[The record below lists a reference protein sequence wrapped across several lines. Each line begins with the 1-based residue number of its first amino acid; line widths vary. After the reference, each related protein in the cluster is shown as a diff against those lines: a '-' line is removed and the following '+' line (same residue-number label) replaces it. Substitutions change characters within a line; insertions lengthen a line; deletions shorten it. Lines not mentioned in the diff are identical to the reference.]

1 MNYYHKALHLGS
13 CISPRSISDYYFTF
27 LMKPIY
33 VMLKQTPSFFKQSTV
48 NGPLQIRLRIVNIF
62 QNRQKIKSSGMRNL
76 TIGRFVTV
84 RKLRNA
90 KLIWPV
96 RKIPNCV
103 YGGIHFINLI
113 FLGCCVFFS
122 FFVLT

>member
-1 MNYYHKALHLGS
+1 MNGALQ
-13 CISPRSISDYYFTF
+13 
-27 LMKPIY
+27 
-33 VMLKQTPSFFKQSTV
+33 V
-48 NGPLQIRLRIVNIF
+48 RLRIVNIF

-76 TIGRFVTV
+76 KIGKFVTV

-103 YGGIHFINLI
+103 YGGIHFINWI
-113 FLGCCVFFS
+113 FLGCCVFF
-122 FFVLT
+122 FFCININLERAGFLSHIVTFEMPNYLKGLIFTQVQPVLFFMGAFLFYL